1 MSKSD
6 APLGCTFMLTGN
18 T

>member
-6 APLGCTFMLTGN
+6 PNIKL
-18 T
+18 

>member
-6 APLGCTFMLTGN
+6 YILN
-18 T
+18 

>member
-6 APLGCTFMLTGN
+6 Y
-18 T
+18 

>member
-6 APLGCTFMLTGN
+6 AK
-18 T
+18 

>member
-6 APLGCTFMLTGN
+6 L
-18 T
+18 

>member
-6 APLGCTFMLTGN
+6 
-18 T
+18 